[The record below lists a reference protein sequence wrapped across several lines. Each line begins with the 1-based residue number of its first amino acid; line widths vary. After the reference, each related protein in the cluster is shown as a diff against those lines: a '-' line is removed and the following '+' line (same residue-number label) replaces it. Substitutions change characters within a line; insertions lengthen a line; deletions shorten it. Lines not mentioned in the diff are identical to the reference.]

1 MKNII
6 ISGGAGYLGTF
17 LTQKL
22 LKNNNIIVF
31 DTLYFPWL
39 SKNKNKLKFNKRLKF
54 IKKNIN
60 LATIKDFK
68 DIDVVI
74 DLNGISNDPSSALDP
89 DYTWKVNNI
98 YRKNFAS
105 LARKAGVKR
114 YIFNSTC
121 SIYGYSKEK
130 KFEKGKKN
138 PISVYAKANFK
149 AEKFIYKL
157 KNKNFKVNCLR
168 NSTLFG
174 FSNTMRLDL
183 VINIWVYNLLK
194 NKNIVIDGDGKQ
206 YRPFLSLNDVANI
219 YEFILDNHEKIG
231 SFICNLVSFNIQ
243 IKTLAKKV
251 LKIINKKNLKI
262 IFNDKDNDKRNYIV
276 GSKIFKKIFK
286 NKFKFSNF
294 EHEVKNLYRSMKKYK
309 IRLNTSTI
317 RMKYYSRLLKY

>member
-1 MKNII
+1 MKDIL

-22 LKNNNIIVF
+22 LKNNSITVF
-31 DTLYFPWL
+31 DTFYFPWL
-39 SKNKNKLKFNKRLKF
+39 SKNKSKIKFNKRLKF

-60 LATIKDFK
+60 IATIKDFK
-68 DIDVVI
+68 DIDIVI

-89 DYTWKVNNI
+89 AYTWKVNYI
-98 YRKNFAS
+98 YRRNFAK
-105 LARKAGVKR
+105 LAKKAGVKR

-138 PISVYAKANFK
+138 PISVYARANLN

-194 NKNIVIDGDGKQ
+194 KKNIVIDGDGKQ
-206 YRPFLSLNDVANI
+206 YRPFLSLNDVARI
-219 YEFILDNHEKIG
+219 YKFIIDKDEKLG
-231 SFICNLVSFNIQ
+231 SFICNLVSFNMQ
-243 IKTLAKKV
+243 IKTLAKKI
-251 LKIINKKNLKI
+251 LKILDKKNLKI
-262 IFNDKDNDKRNYIV
+262 IFNKKNNDKRNYII
-276 GSKIFKKIFK
+276 GSKIFKKIFGS
-286 NKFKFSNF
+286 KFKFSNF
-294 EHEVKNLYRSMKKYK
+294 KHEVKNLYKLMKKYK
-309 IRLNTSTI
+309 TMSNTSTI
-317 RMKYYSRLLKY
+317 RIKHYSKILKK

>member
-22 LKNNNIIVF
+22 LKKNNIIVF

-39 SKNKNKLKFNKRLKF
+39 SKNKNKLKFNKRLKL

-60 LATIKDFK
+60 LATINDFK
-68 DIDVVI
+68 DIDIVI

-89 DYTWKVNNI
+89 HYTWKVNNI

-138 PISVYAKANFK
+138 PISTYAKANFE
-149 AEKFIYKL
+149 AEKFL
-157 KNKNFKVNCLR
+157 
-168 NSTLFG
+168 
-174 FSNTMRLDL
+174 
-183 VINIWVYNLLK
+183 
-194 NKNIVIDGDGKQ
+194 
-206 YRPFLSLNDVANI
+206 
-219 YEFILDNHEKIG
+219 
-231 SFICNLVSFNIQ
+231 
-243 IKTLAKKV
+243 
-251 LKIINKKNLKI
+251 
-262 IFNDKDNDKRNYIV
+262 
-276 GSKIFKKIFK
+276 
-286 NKFKFSNF
+286 
-294 EHEVKNLYRSMKKYK
+294 
-309 IRLNTSTI
+309 IRCD
-317 RMKYYSRLLKY
+317 